1 MKYAGI
7 CRRDLVAEAYR
18 AYAAFLKVDVVD
30 LRSPTKFIVLV
41 F

>member
-18 AYAAFLKVDVVD
+18 AYAVFLKVNVVEVK
-30 LRSPTKFIVLV
+30 SPTKFIVLV